1 MIILDTNVLSALMR
15 DRPDPGVVS
24 WLNGQPAQSVWITAI
39 TLFETRFGL
48 ALLPDGKRRK
58 LLEGRFSMLL
68 EEDLEGRVLIFDE
81 SAADQAATLASDRKK
96 SGRVVDMRDTFIA
109 GIVLARRAALAT
121 RNTRHFEDLPRVINP
136 WDAN

>member
-15 DRPDPGVVS
+15 DRPDPSVVS

-39 TLFETRFGL
+39 TLFEIRFGL
-48 ALLPDGKRRK
+48 ALLPDGERRK

-96 SGRVVDMRDTFIA
+96 SGRTVDMRDTFIA
-109 GIVLARRAALAT
+109 GIVLARRAVLAT

>member
-1 MIILDTNVLSALMR
+1 
-15 DRPDPGVVS
+15 
-24 WLNGQPAQSVWITAI
+24 
-39 TLFETRFGL
+39 
-48 ALLPDGKRRK
+48 
-58 LLEGRFSMLL
+58 MLL